1 MTARDSED
9 NSADPSAKHRDVA
22 AKVLV
27 VDDDEGAR
35 RATAA
40 LLCGATD
47 ALRFASSGAEA
58 LELARSWHPDVILLD
73 VMMPEIDGFEVC
85 RRLRADPLLSDV
97 RVFMLTA
104 LDDSQSRLKGFDA
117 GADDF
122 ITKPLDRA
130 EAQLRIHSVAKLNRY
145 RALIADYRRLQ
156 AIRYVHV
163 PSPLLEEMERDAL
176 ELHFNTAMRLLRLVA
191 QPIVHAPP
199 SSAPGMFAREVL
211 LRTDEP
217 HLSDPDTLIAAAAM
231 LGREVELF
239 RAIRTLVG
247 THMDKG
253 TLDGLVFVNLN
264 ASELNDP
271 ALYESACPLMAHAD
285 RVVIEIT
292 EREPVESIRGV
303 RAKVAALR
311 QFGFR
316 FALDDFGAGYAS
328 LNSFAVIEPEF
339 VKLDRNIL
347 QGVLDERLRQR
358 LVTSMVNLCDELGI
372 EVIAE
377 GVETNQERDALM
389 ALGCRFLQGYALGR
403 PARIRA

>member
-1 MTARDSED
+1 MVTHDSED
-9 NSADPSAKHRDVA
+9 NPADPIAQRGDVA
-22 AKVLV
+22 AKVLL

-35 RATAA
+35 LTTAA
-40 LLCGATD
+40 LLRGA
-47 ALRFASSGAEA
+47 ANELRFASSGAEA

-85 RRLRADPLLSDV
+85 RRLRVDPLISDV

-104 LDDSQSRLKGFDA
+104 LDDSQSRLKGFEA

-122 ITKPLDRA
+122 ITKPLNRA
-130 EAQLRIHSVAKLNRY
+130 EARLRIHGVAKLNRY
-145 RALIADYRRLQ
+145 RALIEDYRRLR
-156 AIRYVHV
+156 ATRYVHA
-163 PSPLLEEMERDAL
+163 PSPLLEEMGREAL
-176 ELHFNTAMRLLRLVA
+176 ELHFNTAMGSLRLVA
-191 QPIVHAPP
+191 QPIVNAAPDTV
-199 SSAPGMFAREVL
+199 PGAFAREVL

-217 HLSDPDTLIAAAAM
+217 RLADPATIIAAATM

-247 THMDKG
+247 RHMNKG

-271 ALYESACPLMAHAD
+271 ALYELACPLIAHAN

-303 RAKVAALR
+303 REKIAALR
-311 QFGFR
+311 EFGFR
-316 FALDDFGAGYAS
+316 LALDDLGAGYAS
-328 LNSFAVIEPEF
+328 FNSFAVIEPEF

-347 QGVLDERLRQR
+347 QGMLNERLRQR
-358 LVTSMVNLCDELGI
+358 IVASIVNLCDELGI
-372 EVIAE
+372 HLIAE
-377 GVETNQERDALM
+377 GVETNQEREALI
-389 ALGCRFLQGYALGR
+389 ALGCRFIQGYAIGR
-403 PARIRA
+403 PARISA